1 LYTQGMGAD
10 ESDSHSPDMLSLE
23 VGRVDPAKCE
33 LTTVLALHIPVQPE
47 AEDRVLHQPL
57 VHHLVEG
64 WHRTTY

>member
-1 LYTQGMGAD
+1 MQGMGAD